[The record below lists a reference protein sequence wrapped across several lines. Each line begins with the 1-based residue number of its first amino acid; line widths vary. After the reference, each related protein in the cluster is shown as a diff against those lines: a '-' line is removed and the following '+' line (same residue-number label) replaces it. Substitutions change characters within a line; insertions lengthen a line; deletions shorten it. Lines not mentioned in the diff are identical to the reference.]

1 MDRPDICKKFLHPKM
16 KILDCGGWQGN
27 NFSYGYISHSVLDL
41 FPSNEKHIK
50 NWIVGNACNPLT
62 WKKCER

>member
-1 MDRPDICKKFLHPKM
+1 M